1 MTRFLVLTP
10 FSDTSDL
17 VEAIGSGNL
26 RVLGEWDLTAEDG
39 RPEIWLPHD
48 PAYAYVDTATG
59 HVHALREGRVQII
72 GGLLTLLGYPD
83 LDAALTPLPRLT
95 DGGDRDPPRVRI
107 DLGLAYDIDTRLMA
121 RSAIKGA
128 FPFYP
133 AMTDKDIEELA
144 REKGFTLSRSQI
156 VTILVALL
164 KAIRPEHRPISAR
177 EVFTRLDPLPEKG
190 LPSWHPRAGAEARAR

>member
-10 FSDTSDL
+10 FAETTDL
-17 VEAIGSGNL
+17 AEAIGHHNL

-39 RPEIWLPHD
+39 RPEIWLPQD

-59 HVHALREGRVQII
+59 HVHAFRAGRMQVI
-72 GGLLTLLGYPD
+72 GGLLTLVGYPE
-83 LDAALTPLPRLT
+83 LDAALTPPPPLP
-95 DGGDRDPPRVRI
+95 GGTDRDPPRVRV

-121 RSAIKGA
+121 RSAIKAA
-128 FPFYP
+128 FPVYP
-133 AMTDKDIEELA
+133 AMTDKDIEDLA

-164 KAIRPEHRPISAR
+164 KAIRPEHRPITVR
-177 EVFTRLDPLPEKG
+177 EVFPRLEPLPEEQ
-190 LPSWHPRAGAEARAR
+190 LPSWHPRAEARAR